1 MFNAIKDMKL
11 MVGTAQS
18 MGIESPIIDA
28 ARKTAEDAAA
38 NEVNT
43 IS

>member
-1 MFNAIKDMKL
+1 MPLKIMKL

-28 ARKTAEDAAA
+28 ARKTAEDAAEDA
-38 NEVNT
+38 LGST
-43 IS
+43 